1 MWCSNNRRAF
11 HRKISLK
18 IWQVNALLITEVV
31 LAGVILGIGSYG
43 QRYRRRSFTR
53 FIFLGATT
61 VFLPIISYVVSTI
74 SANSTIYMPY
84 SDEDNLGLVARCHC
98 EAHSIM
104 VVASSFLVQITMV
117 DTSVAVAVDDREGQN
132 LGPPWELLVQ
142 GVWTFYLGISSLERV
157 DTLGLVMEFMP
168 CVLMMVKV
176 LLKCY
181 AFLKARQS
189 IALGQNPRLIFA
201 YMQQPQLEEASQH
214 VESHADD
221 GEVASPPPLLVVGEE
236 GRHVEKQP
244 CGYVFKDELGGPM
257 IKNTG
262 LVTIDKVWQMDMKPR
277 IGTPRL
283 NRNLCLSF
291 ALFKLLRCRFARYE
305 LTKSSSTGTLKF
317 FWSLL
322 MEDGEPDR
330 IFGVITDEISFT
342 NDYYYSSLPISYSKC
357 WLPMFN
363 MFTSLLNITY
373 CTVIAIFLIMMG
385 LPIGMQLHDPILCSI
400 SCIGTNF
407 YNYSYEEEEYF
418 GRWYFDAS
426 YICSNWTKV
435 MLICRYVNNASCQ
448 HLLLVQKWVGLRLQY
463 RRNLTKH
470 CGQKMGQC
478 SILVFQQRTTPLVLV
493 RTLFLSPDQVRSVK
507 IPAAVKVCIIDALR
521 NSKNGGLTNG
531 TASLLR
537 NQQVG
542 ESFLWACNG
551 KGTSD
556 VILTWHIAT
565 AILKVRHPY
574 VADEEQGSGSLPFSD
589 YEITATQLS

>member
-1 MWCSNNRRAF
+1 
-11 HRKISLK
+11 
-18 IWQVNALLITEVV
+18 
-31 LAGVILGIGSYG
+31 
-43 QRYRRRSFTR
+43 
-53 FIFLGATT
+53 
-61 VFLPIISYVVSTI
+61 
-74 SANSTIYMPY
+74 
-84 SDEDNLGLVARCHC
+84 
-98 EAHSIM
+98 M

-244 CGYVFKDELGGPM
+244 CG
-257 IKNTG
+257 
-262 LVTIDKVWQMDMKPR
+262 
-277 IGTPRL
+277 
-283 NRNLCLSF
+283 
-291 ALFKLLRCRFARYE
+291 FARYE

-330 IFGVITDEISFT
+330 IFG
-342 NDYYYSSLPISYSKC
+342 
-357 WLPMFN
+357 
-363 MFTSLLNITY
+363 
-373 CTVIAIFLIMMG
+373 
-385 LPIGMQLHDPILCSI
+385 LHDPILCSI

-418 GRWYFDAS
+418 GRW
-426 YICSNWTKV
+426 
-435 MLICRYVNNASCQ
+435 
-448 HLLLVQKWVGLRLQY
+448 
-463 RRNLTKH
+463 
-470 CGQKMGQC
+470 
-478 SILVFQQRTTPLVLV
+478 
-493 RTLFLSPDQVRSVK
+493 TLFLSPDQVRSVK

-589 YEITATQLS
+589 YEITATQLSLGKQLVELEGVGTAWKLLADFWSEMILFATPSDNLKGHAEAIARGGELITLLWVLLFHAGIVNRPGNEGRDTNAAGAV